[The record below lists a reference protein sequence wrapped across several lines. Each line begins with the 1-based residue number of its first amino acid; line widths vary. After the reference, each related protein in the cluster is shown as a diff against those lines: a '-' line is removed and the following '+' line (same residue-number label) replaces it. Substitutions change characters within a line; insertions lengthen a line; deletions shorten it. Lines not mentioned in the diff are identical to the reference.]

1 MGAVRRAVQSLLR
14 ALSWSHASVCLQ
26 VFKDGDHGDQPVPAR
41 LNEKREANMEK
52 RDTIMINSAGCAH
65 APHHLPC
72 ILSPRVRK
80 HPPSSSPAPHGMASI
95 LGSSA
100 LETAQTA
107 RLLADMGLTML
118 RNWSSSFK
126 MIGTMITE
134 HGGMSRVVQSFDRAM
149 NGPILHPPCAL
160 VIACCPAS
168 HVSFAPM

>member
-1 MGAVRRAVQSLLR
+1 
-14 ALSWSHASVCLQ
+14 
-26 VFKDGDHGDQPVPAR
+26 
-41 LNEKREANMEK
+41 MEK

-72 ILSPRVRK
+72 TLSPRVRK

-118 RNWSSSFK
+118 RNWSFQPK
-126 MIGTMITE
+126 MIGTIVTE
-134 HGGMSRVVQSFDRAM
+134 HAGITWIIESIIFSVSMT
-149 NGPILHPPCAL
+149 ILTIPCPL
-160 VIACCPAS
+160 VLS
-168 HVSFAPM
+168 